1 MSPSYQNQILKSSN
15 TTVEP
20 ILLTTAKELKAA
32 SEHQADKLKTGIID
46 RADHPDLLLSD
57 IGNLVITAQDTAVS
71 TVKPFD
77 IFPGGHYVL
86 DFLFVAILLAFTYGL
101 LIASPKQ

>member
-1 MSPSYQNQILKSSN
+1 MSPSCQNPILKSSN
-15 TTVEP
+15 ATVEP

-32 SEHQADKLKTGIID
+32 SEHLADQLKTGIID

-57 IGNLVITAQDTAVS
+57 LRNLAISAQDAVVS
-71 TVKPFD
+71 ILKPFD
-77 IFPGGHYVL
+77 VFPGGHYVL